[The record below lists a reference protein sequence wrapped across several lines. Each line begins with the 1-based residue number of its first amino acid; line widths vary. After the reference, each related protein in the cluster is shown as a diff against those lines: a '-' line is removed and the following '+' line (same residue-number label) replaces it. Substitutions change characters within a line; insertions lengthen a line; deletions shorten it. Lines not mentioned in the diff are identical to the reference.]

1 MQTPR
6 QCWIRIRE
14 NHAASTS
21 SSTRAAS
28 ARRLDVDCVRDPRRP
43 ANGISRSRRCSPVSA
58 DRSTARSTD
67 SLSRAPRVATLRD
80 AQTNA
85 AGSELRSAAAWHQSA
100 SLNKSG
106 LGRRP
111 SLKPPSRATRRRP
124 RERTR
129 ATGRLLEHPAEFAHR
144 LHPIRSIEPEPV
156 EDRSQVVRD
165 RPALVLTDLPAGP
178 IEQAYFWVSIGRNP

>member
-1 MQTPR
+1 MSIECATHEGPR
-6 QCWIRIRE
+6 TE
-14 NHAASTS
+14 S
-21 SSTRAAS
+21 
-28 ARRLDVDCVRDPRRP
+28 VR
-43 ANGISRSRRCSPVSA
+43 RSRHCSPVSA

-67 SLSRAPRVATLRD
+67 SLSRAPRVVTLRD

-85 AGSELRSAAAWHQSA
+85 AASELRSAAARHQSA

-165 RPALVLTDLPAGP
+165 CPAFAQTAMCRAYPLAGANSRASRPCCPHRRGHVPVRA
-178 IEQAYFWVSIGRNP
+178 R

>member
-1 MQTPR
+1 M
-6 QCWIRIRE
+6 
-14 NHAASTS
+14 
-21 SSTRAAS
+21 
-28 ARRLDVDCVRDPRRP
+28 
-43 ANGISRSRRCSPVSA
+43 
-58 DRSTARSTD
+58 RSTD
-67 SLSRAPRVATLRD
+67 SLSRTPRVVTLRD

-111 SLKPPSRATRRRP
+111 SLKPPSRATRRPP

-144 LHPIRSIEPEPV
+144 LHPIRSLEPEPV

-165 RPALVLTDLPAGP
+165 CTALVFTDLPAGP
-178 IEQAYFWVSIGRNP
+178 IEQHDVLLGVDSQKPPIRRTCTQTSANCTGSTIVGTEGGRGTMARSMMVI

>member
-1 MQTPR
+1 M
-6 QCWIRIRE
+6 
-14 NHAASTS
+14 
-21 SSTRAAS
+21 
-28 ARRLDVDCVRDPRRP
+28 RDPRRP
-43 ANGISRSRRCSPVSA
+43 ANGISRSRRCSPVSP

-67 SLSRAPRVATLRD
+67 SLSSVPRVVTLRD

-85 AGSELRSAAAWHQSA
+85 AGSEVRAAAARHQSA
-100 SLNKSG
+100 SLDKSG

-165 RPALVLTDLPAGP
+165 CPALVLTDLPAGP
-178 IEQAYFWVSIGRNP
+178 IEQHDVLLGVDRQKPLTRRTSTRPNSAGRIAVATFPSGRDERWVVGFL